1 MSRIG
6 NAPIPIPKGVK
17 VKTEGQTIAVEGP
30 KGSLSF
36 EVPGAISFAVDNEQI
51 TFQRTSDERKIRALH
66 GMARAM
72 TNNMVV
78 GCSEGFKKTL
88 EIIGVGYRAAVKG
101 KNIDLTLGFSHPVS
115 YPLPEG
121 VTAEVDKEGK
131 LHLMSADKAL
141 LGSVAADIRRY
152 RPPEPYKGKGIRYL
166 GEHIIRKEGKARGK
180 K

>member
-6 NAPIPIPKGVK
+6 NAPITIPSGVK
-17 VKTEGQTIAVEGP
+17 VKTTGQTIAVEGP
-30 KGSLSF
+30 KGKLSF
-36 EVPGAISFAVDNEQI
+36 DVPEPI
-51 TFQRTSDERKIRALH
+51 TFAIEDDVITFKRPSEERPIKALH

-78 GCSEGFKKTL
+78 CCSEGFKRSL

-101 KNIDLTLGFSHPVS
+101 KNIDLTLGFSHPIS
-115 YPLPEG
+115 YPLPDG
-121 VTAEVDKEGK
+121 VSAEVDKEGK

-166 GEHIIRKEGKARGK
+166 GERIIRKEGKARGK